1 MNLKEIKG
9 DAWEEFSADF
19 PNLAA
24 DIEMYKAGSPAVNSL
39 DTIVARRAWSV
50 FERAYVAGAAS
61 ERNKLAAWMRDYGY
75 ATGHGDTM
83 EQLCDALGTEIV
95 DSIEAEV
102 AAERE
107 ACAKVIEGI
116 SNAPDMRAYA
126 TAIRLRGQA

>member
-50 FERAYVAGAAS
+50 FERAYVAGAAA
-61 ERNKLAAWMRDYGY
+61 EQDRILRIVY
-75 ATGHGDTM
+75 
-83 EQLCDALGTEIV
+83 EQLTPYGKPGE
-95 DSIEAEV
+95 
-102 AAERE
+102 
-107 ACAKVIEGI
+107 CAWIGVKHNVRKKE
-116 SNAPDMRAYA
+116 
-126 TAIRLRGQA
+126 